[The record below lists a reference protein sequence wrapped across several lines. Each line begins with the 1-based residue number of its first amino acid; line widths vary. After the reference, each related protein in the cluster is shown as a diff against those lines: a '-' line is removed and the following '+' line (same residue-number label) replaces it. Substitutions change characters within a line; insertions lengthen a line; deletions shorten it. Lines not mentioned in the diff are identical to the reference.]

1 MGRPKIYSD
10 EDYELFE
17 KQVLDYIKLCEENE
31 EPITISGLAVYMR
44 IGRTTLWRYA
54 ERDKFKD
61 LIDFFKERVVM
72 CLENETLKGNLN
84 PTMAIFSLK
93 NNCGW
98 TDKVQSVNENKNTNA
113 NIDCSKLTD
122 EQIDKILK
130 GE

>member
-1 MGRPKIYSD
+1 MARPRIYTD
-10 EDYELFE
+10 DDYEEFE
-17 KQVLDYIKLCEENE
+17 KEVLNYIEQCELSD
-31 EPITISGLAVYMR
+31 EPITISGLAVYMK

-54 ERDKFKD
+54 EREKFKS
-61 LIDFFKERVVM
+61 LMEFFKERVMM

-93 NNCGW
+93 NNFGW
-98 TDKVQSVNENKNTNA
+98 TDKVQTVNENKNTNA

>member
-1 MGRPKIYSD
+1 MARPRIYTD
-10 EDYELFE
+10 DNYEEFE
-17 KQVLDYIKLCEENE
+17 KEVLNYIEQCELSG
-31 EPITISGLAVYMR
+31 EPITISGLAVYMK

-54 ERDKFKD
+54 EREKFKG
-61 LIDFFKERVVM
+61 LMEFFKERVVM

-93 NNCGW
+93 NNFGW
-98 TDKVQSVNENKNTNA
+98 TDKVQTVNENKNTNA

-122 EQIDKILK
+122 EQIDNILK